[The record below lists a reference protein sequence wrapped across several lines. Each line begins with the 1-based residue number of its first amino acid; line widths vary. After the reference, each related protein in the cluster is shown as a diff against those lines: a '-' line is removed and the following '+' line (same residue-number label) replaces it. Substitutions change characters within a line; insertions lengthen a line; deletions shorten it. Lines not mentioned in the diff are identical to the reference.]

1 MPVPTAAE
9 MTVPPAVLVV
19 LIALGVIELALIVVC
34 LVDLARRPAV
44 LGGRKW
50 VWVAVI
56 LVFNLLGPIVYLA
69 VGRATPPAADH
80 PSSADDGTR
89 DRASAAA
96 DLLYG
101 PAAHRRDADGDQS
114 SPPPPPA

>member
-9 MTVPPAVLVV
+9 VTASPGVLVV
-19 LIALGVIELALIVVC
+19 LIVLGVIELALIVVC
-34 LVDLARRPAV
+34 LVDLLRRPAV

-50 VWVAVI
+50 VWVVVI
-56 LVFNLLGPIVYLA
+56 LLFNLLGPILYLA
-69 VGRATPPAADH
+69 VGRVPPPVADQA
-80 PSSADDGTR
+80 STADDGTR

-101 PAAHRRDADGDQS
+101 PAADRRDEDGAQ
-114 SPPPPPA
+114 SPPPPPPA